1 MSSYDRLL
9 LARYDGDFTMFA
21 GRETT
26 YEANQNFNA
35 LTTFLHST
43 RYRVLTEK
51 MSELSKEIT
60 DRPIKVIDI
69 GCGPGTA
76 VGTLVDGFNVD
87 YVGID
92 YDETF
97 IDAARKKYGDRENCR
112 FLLADAGER
121 SLYKEDS
128 ADIVIALESF
138 EHIPANRVVD
148 IVEHVCTIVKPR
160 IFLVTVPVEVGP
172 ALWIKNWGSSL
183 MGYDRQSGN
192 VRETFWAGLYRL
204 DKVPP
209 HTVSHLG
216 FDWRW
221 LAHTMRVNS
230 PLTETRSMPFSF
242 LPKWCAP
249 NVALVSSPKKG
260 RAHASVPAL
269 GTAYADFLG
278 YFGILAVGGC

>member
-1 MSSYDRLL
+1 
-9 LARYDGDFTMFA
+9 MFA
-21 GRETT
+21 GAETT

-43 RYRVLTEK
+43 RYQVLNEK

-60 DRPIKVIDI
+60 NRPVKVMDI

-92 YDETF
+92 YDQTF
-97 IDAARKKYGDRENCR
+97 IAAAQKKYGHKENCN
-112 FLLADAGER
+112 FVLADAADR
-121 SLYKEDS
+121 NLYQPGS

-148 IVEHVCTIVKPR
+148 IVEHICTIVKPR
-160 IFLVTVPVEVGP
+160 VFLVTVPVEVGP
-172 ALWIKNWGSSL
+172 VLWIKNWGSTL

-192 VRETFWAGLYRL
+192 LRETFWAGLYQL

-209 HTVSHLG
+209 HTVSHQG

-221 LAHTMRVNS
+221 LAQTMRVNS

-249 NVALVSSPKKG
+249 NVALVSQPIKAKVG
-260 RAHASVPAL
+260 AASTWLRENCSLIFMPLL
-269 GTAYADFLG
+269 GL
-278 YFGILAVGGC
+278 